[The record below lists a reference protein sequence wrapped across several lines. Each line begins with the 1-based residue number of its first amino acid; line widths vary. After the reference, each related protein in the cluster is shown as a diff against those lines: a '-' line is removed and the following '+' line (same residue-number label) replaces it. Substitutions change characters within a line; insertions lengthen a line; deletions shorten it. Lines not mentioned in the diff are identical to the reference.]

1 MFCTNCGKNMPDDA
15 RVCTE
20 CGQEMEYYFPV
31 APAPAQAPVFQP
43 AQPEPAKPK
52 KMTGVII
59 TIVVAAVLMVSSVTA
74 LLGFTALQLVSVLS
88 SFQTPGS
95 DGSQPSD
102 LLQQTQLAAKYD
114 AAQKLMDSQK
124 YDEAMT
130 GFQALGDY
138 LDSRAKAKE
147 CAYLA
152 AGQYLDN
159 GNYTAALRYMDLM
172 NETQKNSIFD
182 RYYAEFCADEKA
194 KADLYRAI
202 EAYYHF
208 LNSQVSE
215 VNGLVPVV
223 STVAS
228 LLKPYAYAH
237 FHDSQLKALLLEY
250 HLTIEDLLSA
260 SMTDDILP
268 YLEVSLRL
276 HLTIDQIHA
285 EFNLLEGSEMLPV
298 MSVAS
303 ENLQKAIG
311 QHKAGPVILESLATN
326 FYELL
331 QNTEELP
338 YDPELGSC
346 YLDVYNSTIYNYTL
360 SYQIAYYDQDSNL
373 LQTSQPLTQFISGAY
388 YTRVPMPIDSSFD
401 WAYYD
406 VTYQPKDIVIDVT
419 RGPNYAVRLVD
430 EQGNPIYNA
439 YVTFHLGD
447 EDNWNNSHMSTTDRY
462 GIARLYLYVQ
472 EENFRVFVNHN
483 PDFIHDKKTY
493 EYPADGR
500 VYDVVVMPAAP
511 DFSVTVVDID
521 GDPIPGVTMHL
532 ATTDVFTASKY
543 GKTDEN
549 GYVCWYDVDMSHTY
563 KISGIDLFGFE
574 YIEEV
579 VFQPGQN
586 HITVVMERK
595 KPVNETPSY
604 IVTVVDSEGNPIPG
618 VVLYITISDASGG
631 QYYGKTDENGNA
643 YWYDMDLNHTYK
655 IVLIRKDGYICPEE
669 VHFEPGEY
677 DLIIVLEKESDT

>member
-1 MFCTNCGKNMPDDA
+1 
-15 RVCTE
+15 
-20 CGQEMEYYFPV
+20 
-31 APAPAQAPVFQP
+31 
-43 AQPEPAKPK
+43 
-52 KMTGVII
+52 
-59 TIVVAAVLMVSSVTA
+59 
-74 LLGFTALQLVSVLS
+74 
-88 SFQTPGS
+88 
-95 DGSQPSD
+95 
-102 LLQQTQLAAKYD
+102 
-114 AAQKLMDSQK
+114 
-124 YDEAMT
+124 
-130 GFQALGDY
+130 
-138 LDSRAKAKE
+138 
-147 CAYLA
+147 
-152 AGQYLDN
+152 
-159 GNYTAALRYMDLM
+159 
-172 NETQKNSIFD
+172 
-182 RYYAEFCADEKA
+182 
-194 KADLYRAI
+194 
-202 EAYYHF
+202 
-208 LNSQVSE
+208 
-215 VNGLVPVV
+215 
-223 STVAS
+223 
-228 LLKPYAYAH
+228 
-237 FHDSQLKALLLEY
+237 
-250 HLTIEDLLSA
+250 
-260 SMTDDILP
+260 
-268 YLEVSLRL
+268 
-276 HLTIDQIHA
+276 
-285 EFNLLEGSEMLPV
+285 
-298 MSVAS
+298 
-303 ENLQKAIG
+303 
-311 QHKAGPVILESLATN
+311 
-326 FYELL
+326 
-331 QNTEELP
+331 
-338 YDPELGSC
+338 
-346 YLDVYNSTIYNYTL
+346 
-360 SYQIAYYDQDSNL
+360 
-373 LQTSQPLTQFISGAY
+373 
-388 YTRVPMPIDSSFD
+388 
-401 WAYYD
+401 
-406 VTYQPKDIVIDVT
+406 
-419 RGPNYAVRLVD
+419 VD

-511 DFSVTVVDID
+511 DFSVTIVDTD

-595 KPVNETPSY
+595 KPENETPSY

-618 VVLYITISDASGG
+618 VVLYITISDAFGG

-677 DLIIVLEKESDT
+677 DLPVFSSNICWYNVGDEPTLNIINRTSFKVNLNDFLQKAFPISGVLPSDEPLVLIVHTHATEAYQNNGQFRESDPYCTLNNDYNMIAVGDRLAQLLREQGISVIHDRTNHNEDYLKAYASSRKSVSDYLKEYPSIQLVLDLHRDAFGANDEEIRKNDLTATYNGQRAAKIAFIVTTSGGVMAHPNWQENAAAVFKFRLAVESVFPGITYKTWVQVATKHNYNQHLSTGSMLLEIGAVGNTLQEAFNAADVLAKAIGKMQGGAIVVEK